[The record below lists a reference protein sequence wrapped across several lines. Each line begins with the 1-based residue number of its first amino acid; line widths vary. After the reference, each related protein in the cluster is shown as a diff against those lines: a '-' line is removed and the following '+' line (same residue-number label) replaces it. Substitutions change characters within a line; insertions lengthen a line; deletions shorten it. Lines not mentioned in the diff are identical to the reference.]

1 MNTSAHSTQP
11 FVLLSEGLIANTP
24 DHDIA
29 VLHLET
35 LTDELAGESPDPTV
49 LLEQLKMI
57 LSASID
63 PDTNRRMDTIIN
75 NLLSTSVTPCDIV
88 TELAEAIND
97 STTISDEVRSKAV
110 TMLENTDRERYT
122 RARDVLT
129 GIQKLV

>member
-24 DHDIA
+24 DRDIA
-29 VLHLET
+29 VLHLEA
-35 LTDELAGESPDPTV
+35 LTDELAEESPDPTV
-49 LLEQLKMI
+49 LLEQLKTI
-57 LSASID
+57 LSASTD

-88 TELAEAIND
+88 TELAKAIND

-110 TMLENTDRERYT
+110 TMLENTNRERYT
-122 RARDVLT
+122 HARTVLT
-129 GIQKLV
+129 GI